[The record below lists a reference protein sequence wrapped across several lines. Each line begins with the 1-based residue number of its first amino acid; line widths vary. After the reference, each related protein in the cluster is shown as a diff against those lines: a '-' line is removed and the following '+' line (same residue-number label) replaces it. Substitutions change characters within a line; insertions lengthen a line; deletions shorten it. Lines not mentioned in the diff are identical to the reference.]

1 MNTYSTQDD
10 QPDSGWGHQL
20 FHPGS
25 YGQNQDIYGKALVP
39 KGYAFPGR
47 ARGRHLV
54 KGCILLTEAVRDL
67 GQTWLETKRCI
78 KCQHRFSQ

>member
-39 KGYAFPGR
+39 KVYAFPGR
-47 ARGRHLV
+47 R
-54 KGCILLTEAVRDL
+54 
-67 GQTWLETKRCI
+67 
-78 KCQHRFSQ
+78 